1 MRKNNFKIMCKKEYL
16 NHPIWNLFIQEL
28 NKHGRSLGGN
38 SIGNWY
44 GLINGEVSI
53 KEDFYEEGL
62 NVCEVTSLK
71 GLKKLLKLKTK
82 HNNVKYENYFTKAI
96 TLNNSIREV
105 TIATIVSHSNVV
117 AVGYSVKHPKD
128 KGSLEISNKVAK
140 GRALE
145 PKTSLMRETL
155 PEKFIDK
162 NVLKG
167 IAEMVWSKISKG
179 EIKLKGVNF

>member
-1 MRKNNFKIMCKKEYL
+1 MRKNNFKILCKKEYL
-16 NHPIWNLFIQEL
+16 NHPIWNSFIQEL
-28 NKHGRSLGGN
+28 NKHGGSLEGNVIGG
-38 SIGNWY
+38 WY

-53 KEDFYEEGL
+53 NEDFYEEEGA
-62 NVCEVTSLK
+62 NVCEVTSLN
-71 GLKKLLKLKTK
+71 GLKKLLNLKVK
-82 HNNVKYENYFTKAI
+82 HESYFTKVI
-96 TLNNSIREV
+96 NLNGKEREV
-105 TIATIVSHSNVV
+105 MVATVISHSNVV
-117 AVGYSVKHPKD
+117 AVGYSVKHPND
-128 KGSLEISNKVAK
+128 NDNVEISKRVSK